1 MHVLVWKHDNREDII
16 WSMAFQLLPYSI
28 LLPPKNI
35 NQKSALTQKHII
47 SYNVFKCFTAFAS
60 GCADGKTIPNRLKSI
75 MYFSFCFRNRLKL
88 IKVLTS
94 HK

>member
-35 NQKSALTQKHII
+35 NQKSALT
-47 SYNVFKCFTAFAS
+47 
-60 GCADGKTIPNRLKSI
+60 
-75 MYFSFCFRNRLKL
+75 
-88 IKVLTS
+88 
-94 HK
+94 